1 MATSRCLVVPDDGT
15 PAQQRTFLP
24 WTGLKRCSRGHSPKE
39 DSHEEA
45 KPRCDTSPAPASR
58 RLAEAYAAAYRIA
71 LKANCEPGPAHFA
84 ALKAMDLASDIYR
97 S

>member
-1 MATSRCLVVPDDGT
+1 MKKLSPVVI
-15 PAQQRTFLP
+15 PAQPQSAAV
-24 WTGLKRCSRGHSPKE
+24 SR
-39 DSHEEA
+39 A
-45 KPRCDTSPAPASR
+45 CD
-58 RLAEAYAAAYRIA
+58 LAEAYAAAYLIA

>member
-1 MATSRCLVVPDDGT
+1 MKKLAPVVIPARPQLAAVSR
-15 PAQQRTFLP
+15 A
-24 WTGLKRCSRGHSPKE
+24 
-39 DSHEEA
+39 
-45 KPRCDTSPAPASR
+45 CD
-58 RLAEAYAAAYRIA
+58 LAEAYAAAYRIA